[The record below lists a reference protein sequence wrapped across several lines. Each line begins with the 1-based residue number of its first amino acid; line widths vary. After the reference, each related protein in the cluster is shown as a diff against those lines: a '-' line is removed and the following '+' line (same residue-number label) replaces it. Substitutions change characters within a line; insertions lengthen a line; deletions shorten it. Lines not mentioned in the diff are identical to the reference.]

1 MSEDKNPTS
10 PTPNTPNEG
19 GEEWINLHGF
29 DIDSHLENLSRKALI
44 NVIKAY
50 RAENMTT
57 ADEDFLAFIMK
68 QQNSDGHGSFDEFFT
83 FNNCMTCICAD
94 CGKPAPEIRLT
105 TAQGESI
112 PMANC
117 PTCNEITGVEFE
129 SSQIMSIHNGEG
141 SEVCHQMF
149 LRHFPDS
156 YTPTLEEWVEVLR
169 EEEEECE
176 CITTDMG
183 GYCLH
188 CGKAPRCSNCGAES
202 TDECP
207 AWCLFEMG
215 VIPEID
221 PKLSKCDHINYADTL
236 NGVECLDCGEVH
248 EVVECEDCEGTGYAQ
263 TERAPC
269 STCGGSGTNEV
280 SGSPTGEV
288 VE

>member
-1 MSEDKNPTS
+1 MRCTMSEDNSPTS
-10 PTPNTPNEG
+10 PTPNEDIEG
-19 GEEWINLHGF
+19 DEAWLNLHGF
-29 DIDSHLENLSRKALI
+29 DIDSHLNNLSKKALI

-57 ADEDFLAFIMK
+57 ADDDYLAFIIK
-68 QQNSDGHGSFDEFFT
+68 QQNNDGHGSFDEFFT
-83 FNNCMTCICAD
+83 FNNCVTCICAD
-94 CGKPAPEIRLT
+94 CGKPAPEIRMT

-129 SSQIMSIHNGEG
+129 SSQIMCIHNGEG

-169 EEEEECE
+169 EEDECE

-183 GYCLH
+183 GVCLH
-188 CGKAPRCSNCGAES
+188 CGKSPRCSNCGAES
-202 TDECP
+202 TDLCP
-207 AWCLFEMG
+207 AWCKVETGLIE
-215 VIPEID
+215 
-221 PKLSKCDHINYADTL
+221 CDHINYADTL
-236 NGVECLDCGEVH
+236 DGVECLDCGEI
-248 EVVECEDCEGTGYAQ
+248 ECGDCEGTGYAQ
-263 TERAPC
+263 TQRAPC
-269 STCGGSGTNEV
+269 SSCGGSGSNEV